1 MKKIWIIIAGVL
13 ILFAAWGIRF
23 YLVNKDVDA
32 PVIQVYEKGE
42 EVPIGEDFFDYES
55 EGMDGYTIT
64 VLDAELLSVAD
75 FLQKYDAVDQAENL
89 RLFTDYIYTVH
100 ILAANRHNPYTGEKG
115 VALQQYVLQG
125 TNYILSLED
134 TCYRI
139 ANPDMPGTSF
149 SLREGTDMEITLTF
163 DVMSRT
169 TNIQHILDDSPK
181 LLITQYPHKKMIE
194 NIYPVTDSGGNI

>member
-1 MKKIWIIIAGVL
+1 MKKICIVITGILIISAS
-13 ILFAAWGIRF
+13 WGIRF

-42 EVPIGEDFFDYES
+42 EVPIGKDFFDYAS

-64 VLDAELLSVAD
+64 VLDAELLPAAD
-75 FLQKYDAVDQAENL
+75 FLQKYDAADQAENL
-89 RLFTDYIYTVH
+89 GLFTDYIYTVH

-125 TNYILSLED
+125 TDYVLSLED

-163 DVMSRT
+163 DVMSGT
-169 TNIQHILDDSPK
+169 TGIRHIMDDPPG
-181 LLITQYPHKKMIE
+181 LLITQYPHKKVIE
-194 NIYPVTDSGGNI
+194 NIYPVTD